1 MPLLARARP
10 EPESPDSGNPTASP
24 AFNGLVFEISQM
36 AVSREGSV
44 GADIPPAERGELD
57 DQVLARAQAGV
68 PAAQRALVDR
78 YQRRVHALVGRM
90 LAGRPAL
97 VEDIAQEAFMKIFL
111 GLPRFDPRRGA
122 HLSTWM
128 LTVATRVCLDALRRG
143 PRPAE
148 EVPPTLASDSDP
160 EGETAQRQLGRRVEA
175 AMAVLPEDMRAVLVL
190 RAYHD
195 FDYEEIAATL
205 SLEVGTV
212 KSRLGRARQALR
224 EALEGT
230 PWATR

>member
-1 MPLLARARP
+1 
-10 EPESPDSGNPTASP
+10 
-24 AFNGLVFEISQM
+24 M

-57 DQVLARAQAGV
+57 DQVLARAQSGE

-90 LAGRPAL
+90 LAGRPTL

-122 HLSTWM
+122 LLSTWM
-128 LTVATRVCLDALRRG
+128 LTVTTRVCLDALRRN

-148 EVPPTLASDSDP
+148 EVPPSLAGDSDP
-160 EGETAQRQLGRRVEA
+160 EGETARRQLGQRVEA
-175 AMAVLPEDMRAVLVL
+175 AMARLPEDMRAVLVL

-195 FDYEEIAATL
+195 FDYQEIAATL

-212 KSRLGRARQALR
+212 KSRLGRARLALR

>member
-1 MPLLARARP
+1 
-10 EPESPDSGNPTASP
+10 
-24 AFNGLVFEISQM
+24 M

-44 GADIPPAERGELD
+44 GADIPPAEWGELD
-57 DQVLARAQAGV
+57 DGMLARAQSGDPV
-68 PAAQRALVDR
+68 AQRALVDR

-122 HLSTWM
+122 RLSTWM
-128 LTVATRVCLDALRRG
+128 LTVATRVCLDALRKT
-143 PRPAE
+143 PHPPQT
-148 EVPPTLASDSDP
+148 VPPSLASDADP
-160 EGETAQRQLGRRVEA
+160 ESDAAQRELGQRVES
-175 AMAVLPEDMRAVLVL
+175 AMAALPEDQRAVLVL

-195 FDYEEIAATL
+195 FDYDEIASTL

-212 KSRLGRARQALR
+212 KSRLGRARLALR
-224 EALEGT
+224 EALKGT
-230 PWATR
+230 PWAIR